1 MHSQHAP
8 TWSSQVLRATVALAG
23 AFALFT
29 AGGCSESDDSV
40 TNPDPG
46 VQQDD
51 TVPSMSEIMMEVE
64 LSAEQAAEVES
75 ALEEWRQL
83 AAASVVSEDV
93 LLEDSPAMTFLSRVA
108 PTLTAQQM
116 VTLRRL
122 VAAAVAAR
130 VRGLA
135 PDPMDRGPTL
145 HGGIRGLFKKLELTQ
160 EQSEA
165 IRDALEAS
173 RVAVLEL
180 CEQYRAGEITEEEL
194 RDGRAA
200 LRDELAAAIDAVLT
214 EDQRTQF
221 EANKLE
227 ILARRLNALLL
238 RYEERIEHRVRRLDM
253 LLDLSDKQEAAITQV
268 LMAAKPDLEALK
280 GSAEA
285 GEVGSSEAWDMFRA
299 IQQATDEAV
308 RSELTE
314 SQLQILDD
322 LRAMHEPCAMGVE
335 L

>member
-1 MHSQHAP
+1 
-8 TWSSQVLRATVALAG
+8 LRATVVLAG

-29 AGGCSESDDSV
+29 AGGCSDSNDSV

-64 LSAEQAAEVES
+64 LSAEQAAQVES

-83 AAASVVSEDV
+83 AAVSVVSEDI
-93 LLEDSPAMTFLSRVA
+93 LLEDSPAVTFLSRVA

-116 VTLRRL
+116 VALRRV
-122 VAAAVAAR
+122 VAASVAAH
-130 VRGLA
+130 VRGLS
-135 PDPMDRGPTL
+135 PDPLDRGPTF
-145 HGGIRGLFKKLELTQ
+145 HGGIRGLFRKLDLTQ
-160 EQSEA
+160 EQSDA

-173 RVAVLEL
+173 RGAVLEL

-194 RDGRAA
+194 RDGRTA

-214 EDQRTQF
+214 EDQRTQL

-238 RYEERIEHRVRRLDM
+238 RYEERIENRVRRLDI
-253 LLDLSDKQEAAITQV
+253 LLDLSDEQETAVTEAM
-268 LMAAKPDLEALK
+268 MAAKPDLEALQK
-280 GSAEA
+280 SAEA
-285 GEVGSSEAWDMFRA
+285 GAVGSSEAWDTFRA
-299 IQQATDEAV
+299 IQQATEEAV
-308 RSELTE
+308 RAELTE